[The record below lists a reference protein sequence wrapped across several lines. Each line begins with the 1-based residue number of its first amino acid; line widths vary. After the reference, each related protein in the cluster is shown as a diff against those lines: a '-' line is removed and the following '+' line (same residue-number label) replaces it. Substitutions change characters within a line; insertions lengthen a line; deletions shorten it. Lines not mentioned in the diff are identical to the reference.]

1 MSISVSAELQLK
13 EELNRTILQS
23 LISSF
28 GIDPLLFEDKKGG
41 DVTTINN
48 IRKHYN
54 SDSEIYIPE
63 HIKNEYENRGEY
75 KPTYVNSKGE
85 TVKVDLYHTHNNY
98 INKGK
103 DDKDSQL
110 NGQLHDTYR
119 NKLMKENESR
129 QLDHIISSHEVHND
143 AGRVLAGMD
152 GVNLANQNS
161 NFQSTQSYINNL
173 KSNHSMDKFLDD
185 ILPKTINNKKERIQ
199 KNQEKLA
206 STLSDT
212 PEQRHNKRK
221 LEDQIKKEKE
231 HIDALESLNHEE
243 MRKADKKARLVYDQQ
258 INEKY
263 YTSSRFFKDTALA
276 SATSG
281 FNMGL
286 RQAIGLILAEVW
298 FELREVIPNLYKK
311 TKENFELKE
320 FITNIKIL
328 LSDIWERVK
337 LRFRNVIEK
346 FKDGMLSGLLSSLTT
361 TFVNIFMTTH
371 RQIGRLIRELWSSLV
386 SAAKLI
392 FFNPNK
398 LTLGELTRE
407 VIRVLSIGASV
418 ALGVIINQ
426 TLASV
431 MTFPFGIELA
441 AFVSAVATGLIT
453 LGITYFL
460 DHSEVMQ
467 KVWRFLDKFKS
478 EARQS
483 LEYFQKVNAELDR
496 YLIELATLEFNLD
509 VKSISKFTDDL
520 VLANNE
526 YERSI
531 ILAAEIDGR
540 SIDIPFEAGN
550 VDSLRSWLK
559 GL

>member
-1 MSISVSAELQLK
+1 MSVSVRAELQLK

-54 SDSEIYIPE
+54 SDSDIYIPE
-63 HIKNEYENRGEY
+63 HIKNEHENRGEY
-75 KPTYVNSKGE
+75 KPAYINSKGE
-85 TVKVDLYHTHNNY
+85 SVKVDLYHTHNNY

-103 DDKDSQL
+103 DDKKSQV

-119 NKLMKENESR
+119 NTLMNENENR

-143 AGRVLAGMD
+143 AGRVLAGID
-152 GVNLANQNS
+152 GVNLANQES
-161 NFQSTQSYINNL
+161 NFQSTHSYVNNL
-173 KSNHSMDKFLDD
+173 KSNHSMDKFLDE
-185 ILPKTINNKKERIQ
+185 ILPKTINSKKERIQ
-199 KNQEKLA
+199 NNQEKLN
-206 STLSDT
+206 SIPSDT

-221 LEDQIKKEKE
+221 LEDKIKKEKE
-231 HIDALESLNHEE
+231 HIEVLESLNHEE

-258 INEKY
+258 INEEY
-263 YTSSRFFKDTALA
+263 YKSSRFFKDTALA
-276 SATSG
+276 SATAG

-286 RQAIGLILAEVW
+286 RQAIGLILAEIW
-298 FELREVIPNLYKK
+298 FELREGIPHLYEK
-311 TKENFELKE
+311 TKSNFEFKD
-320 FITNIKIL
+320 FITNLKIL

-337 LRFRNVIEK
+337 SRFRNVLEI
-346 FKDGMLSGLLSSLTT
+346 FKDGILSGLLSSLTT
-361 TFVNIFMTTH
+361 TFINIFMTTH

-398 LTLGELTRE
+398 LTVGELTRE

-418 ALGVIINQ
+418 SLGVIINQ

-441 AFVSAVATGLIT
+441 AFVSAIATGLIT

-467 KVWRFLDKFKS
+467 KVWRFLDQFKN
-478 EARQS
+478 EARQT

-496 YLIELATLEFNLD
+496 YLIELASLEFNLD
-509 VKSISKFTDDL
+509 VKSIAKFTDDL
-520 VLANNE
+520 LLENSE
-526 YERSI
+526 YERSL
-531 ILAAEIDGR
+531 ILAAEINKR
-540 SIDIPFEAGN
+540 SIEIPFEPGN